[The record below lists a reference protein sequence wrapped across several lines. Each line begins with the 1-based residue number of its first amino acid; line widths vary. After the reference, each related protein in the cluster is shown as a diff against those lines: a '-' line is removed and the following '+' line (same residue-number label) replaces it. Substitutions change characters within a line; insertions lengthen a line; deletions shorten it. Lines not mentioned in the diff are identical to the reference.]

1 MSEPADVRYDLP
13 VSGMSC
19 AACAVRLEKVLN
31 RLPGVDAKVNFA
43 TEKARITAT
52 PGGAPAADILG
63 AIRKAGFDVAPQVLE
78 LGIGGMSCAAC
89 AARIEKVVNR
99 LPGVEGN
106 VNFAAETARVRFTP
120 GLTDPAVIV
129 GAIAKAGF
137 TATPIAGRDREAER
151 ARKEAE
157 FRAELRLFWISAL
170 LSLPFLA
177 QMIGML
183 GAGASG
189 SMHHD
194 EWLPRWAQLLLA
206 TPVQF
211 WIGRRFY
218 KGAWSSLLGG
228 GANMDV
234 LVALGTSVA
243 YFFSL
248 AVVLL
253 DRHDLHVYF
262 EASASIIT
270 LVLLGKLL
278 EARARARTS
287 AAVEA
292 LLRLQPPT
300 ARIERDGQIVELPV
314 AQVVAGMVFVLRPGD
329 SVPVDGEVLSG
340 ESSADEAM
348 LTGESVPVAKAP
360 GDKVFAAT
368 VNGAGVLR
376 CRAVGVGAETL
387 LAGIVRLVEQAQ
399 GGKPAVQR
407 LADRIAAI
415 FVPTVVA
422 IAFATF
428 FAWWW
433 IGGELAPALVNGVA
447 VLVIACPCAL
457 GLATPTAVMVGT
469 GQGARAGILVRNAE
483 ALELAEKIRTL
494 VVDKTGTLTEG
505 RPAVL
510 DVRVAPGASRA
521 DMLALAASLEE
532 TSHHPLAQAVVAA
545 ARGESLSWAAA
556 EAVQAVGGKGVI
568 GRVDG
573 REVAVG
579 SPDFLAERGA
589 ALPAEVLD
597 PLLAA
602 ALTPVGVAVDGRAL
616 GALGIADP
624 LRATSKAAV
633 ARLQAMGVR
642 VVMLTGDHPA
652 AAARIAAEAGIT
664 DFRAQVLPGDKA
676 AAVEALRGD
685 GLVGMV
691 GDGINDAP
699 ALAAADVS
707 FAIGAGSDVAIEAA
721 DLTLVRN
728 DLNSVADAISLSRAT
743 LGKIRQNLFFAFIYN
758 VLGIPAA
765 ALGLLNPV
773 IAGAAMAMSSVSVVS
788 NSLLLRRWRAG
799 RN

>member
-1 MSEPADVRYDLP
+1 MDAPRRYDLP
-13 VSGMSC
+13 VTGMSC

-31 RLPGVDAKVNFA
+31 RLPGVSAQVNFA
-43 TEKARITAT
+43 TGKARLSAG
-52 PGGAPAADILG
+52 PEAADGDAVLA

-89 AARIEKVVNR
+89 AARIEKVVGR
-99 LPGVEGN
+99 LPGVEGS
-106 VNFAAETARVRFTP
+106 VNFAAETARVRYMP
-120 GLTDPAVIV
+120 GLADPAAIV
-129 GAIAKAGF
+129 AAIARAGF

-151 ARKEAE
+151 ARKDAE

-177 QMIGML
+177 QMAGML
-183 GAGASG
+183 GAGFG
-189 SMHHD
+189 GHHD
-194 EWLPRWAQLLLA
+194 DWLPRWLQCLLA

-248 AVVLL
+248 FVVLAG
-253 DRHDLHVYF
+253 RHDLHVYF

-287 AAVEA
+287 VAIEA

-300 ARIERDGQIVELPV
+300 AWIERDGQLVELPV
-314 AQVVAGMVFVLRPGD
+314 AQVVAGMTFVLRPGD
-329 SVPVDGEVLSG
+329 AVPVDGEVLAG
-340 ESSADEAM
+340 TSSADEAM
-348 LTGESVPVAKAP
+348 LTGESVPVPKVP

-368 VNGAGVLR
+368 VNGDGVLH
-376 CRAVGVGAETL
+376 CRASGVGADTL

-407 LADRIAAI
+407 LADRIAAV

-422 IAFATF
+422 IALATF
-428 FAWWW
+428 GLWWW
-433 IGGELAPALVNGVA
+433 LGGELAPALVNGVA

-469 GQGARAGILVRNAE
+469 GQGARAGILVKNAE
-483 ALELAEKIRTL
+483 ALELAEKIKVL

-505 RPAVL
+505 RPSLIDLRCADGVARGEVL
-510 DVRVAPGASRA
+510 Q
-521 DMLALAASLEE
+521 LAASLEQS
-532 TSHHPLAQAVVAA
+532 SHHPLARAVLDAARAEGVAPLAA
-545 ARGESLSWAAA
+545 ASA
-556 EAVQAVGGKGVI
+556 QAVGGKGVT
-568 GRVDG
+568 GQVDG
-573 REVAVG
+573 RAVQLG
-579 SPDFLAERGA
+579 SPEFIA
-589 ALPAEVLD
+589 AQGVAMPPALLE

-602 ALTPVGVAVDGRAL
+602 ALTPVAVAADGRLL
-616 GALGIADP
+616 GVMGLADP
-624 LRATSKAAV
+624 LRAGARAAV
-633 ARLQAMGVR
+633 ARLQALGLR

-652 AAARIAAEAGIT
+652 AAARIAAEAGISE
-664 DFRAQVLPGDKA
+664 FRAQVLPGDKA
-676 AAVEALRGD
+676 AAVEALRAEGR
-685 GLVGMV
+685 VGMV

-721 DLTLVRN
+721 DLTLVRS
-728 DLNSVADAISLSRAT
+728 DLNGVADAISLSRAT

-758 VLGIPAA
+758 IIGIPAA

-788 NSLLLRRWRAG
+788 NSLLLRRWRPQQPD
-799 RN
+799 